1 MAHTPGPWVIR
12 EPEDDELHEVYAENG
27 GDLICYPV
35 YTANQKANLPLIAGA
50 PELLAA
56 LRLGMEWSEND
67 GYPDDHC
74 MVGECERAFRRA
86 ARAAITKA
94 EGRTDEE

>member
-27 GDLICYPV
+27 GDLICFPV
-35 YTANQKANLPLIAGA
+35 YTANQKANLPLIAAA
-50 PELLAA
+50 PELLDACKLAA
-56 LRLGMEWSEND
+56 EWLED
-67 GYPDDHC
+67 LTRGDVDAEAELA
-74 MVGECERAFRRA
+74 GIKQ
-86 ARAAITKA
+86 AIAKA